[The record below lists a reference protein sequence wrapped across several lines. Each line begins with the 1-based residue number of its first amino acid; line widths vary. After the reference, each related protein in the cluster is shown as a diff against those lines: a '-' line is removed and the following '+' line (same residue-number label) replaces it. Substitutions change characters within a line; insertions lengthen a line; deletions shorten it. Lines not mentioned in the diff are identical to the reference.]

1 MIRLKS
7 LALKSHDIKC
17 LKDFYEK
24 VFETEFTF
32 HDNGKLPSSYQCVT
46 SGGSRLTIIEYTEW
60 EKDTLI
66 KAIDEGIPLR
76 KGHGRIVDIGKI
88 DKDRTD
94 IDNNPVYLTVVNG
107 EYIEAVSLDYLNS
120 LETIVDADE
129 TVIDEGYDNY
139 QRVRRRIKDET
150 DC

>member
-1 MIRLKS
+1 MS
-7 LALKSHDIKC
+7 DIELIIKIP
-17 LKDFYEK
+17 
-24 VFETEFTF
+24 
-32 HDNGKLPSSYQCVT
+32 GKLAHA
-46 SGGSRLTIIEYTEW
+46 GFKRLFTEW